1 MSGVILSKMYS
12 QQKEDSDS
20 DCLFFFFL
28 HSLHLTD
35 TKNNILKAEVT
46 LEEIN
51 PAITRLKAGSSP
63 GTDGFTSEC
72 CKVLRD
78 KLPSLMRAYNWV
90 LQKLEIFPL
99 GERQQF
105 PLFLKRANID
115 NDVIS

>member
-12 QQKEDSDS
+12 QRQEDNDS
-20 DCLFFFFL
+20 DCFFFL
-28 HSLHLTD
+28 RSLHLTD

-63 GTDGFTSEC
+63 GTDSFTSEC
-72 CKVLRD
+72 CKVLRG

-90 LQKLEIFPL
+90 LQKLKIFPH
-99 GERQQF
+99 GESQ
-105 PLFLKRANID
+105 
-115 NDVIS
+115 